1 MERLFKA
8 LSLILLGLFLYS
20 RVVGDAIYF
29 YINERFI
36 TLTLL
41 ASGGLL
47 LVGASY
53 YLGNREEKNEG
64 ARPGRARWSGLLI
77 LALPFLLGWL
87 VPPRPLGATALANR
101 ELAIGGG
108 PGGLRS
114 VSAPADRT
122 TAAVFSGER
131 NILDWL
137 NAFEDTQDLD
147 AHVGQEARV
156 VGFVYRDDR
165 FGPDSFLVARYTV
178 SCCVADAAPIGL
190 VVRTEEAESLESDSW
205 VEVSGHFT
213 RGDFN
218 GSEIPVL
225 SADSVRST
233 SQPEQPYLYP

>member
-1 MERLFKA
+1 MERLLKA

-20 RVVGDAIYF
+20 RVVGDAIFF
-29 YINERFI
+29 YINERFV

-53 YLGNREEKNEG
+53 YLGNRDEEAG
-64 ARPGRARWSGLLI
+64 ASGPSRARWTGLLI

-87 VPPRPLGATALANR
+87 VPPRPLGATAMANR

-114 VSAPADRT
+114 VSAPADRA
-122 TAAVFSGER
+122 TAAVFSGEK

-137 NAFEDTQDLD
+137 NTFEQTPELE
-147 AHVGQEARV
+147 AHVGREARV
-156 VGFVYRDDR
+156 TGFVYRDER

-190 VVRTEEAESLESDSW
+190 VVRAEGADALESDSW
-205 VEVSGHFT
+205 VEVSGTF
-213 RGDFN
+213 RPGEFA
-218 GSEIPVL
+218 GSDIPVL
-225 SADSVRST
+225 VADSLTPVA
-233 SQPEQPYLYP
+233 QPEQPYLYP